1 MRARIL
7 SRLVATTVV
16 STLGLF
22 AVGAVSASA
31 GPPVVNQT
39 IVTRDTM
46 VTIGP
51 DTTGC
56 PEPGVDHIDLVLHEV
71 LHLMFTDTTFHVA
84 DKISGTFTSV
94 DSLGN
99 VVASGRITR
108 NLSDQGPGFPRE
120 AFTFVINATGKRVDG
135 SKVLVRIREHITVRP
150 DGTFSSDFSR
160 LSCI

>member
-31 GPPVVNQT
+31 GPPVFNDT
-39 IVTRDTM
+39 IVTRDFM
-46 VTIGP
+46 LTIGP

-56 PEPGVDHIDLVLHEV
+56 PEPGVDHINLVLHEV
-71 LHLMFTDTTFHVA
+71 LHLTFTDTTFHIA
-84 DKISGTFTSV
+84 DKITGTFHSV

-99 VVASGRITR
+99 VVASGRVT
-108 NLSDQGPGFPRE
+108 NNFSDQGPGFPRE
-120 AFTFVINATGKRVDG
+120 ALTFVVNATGKRVDG
-135 SKVLVRIREHITVRP
+135 SKVMVRVRAHLTVRP